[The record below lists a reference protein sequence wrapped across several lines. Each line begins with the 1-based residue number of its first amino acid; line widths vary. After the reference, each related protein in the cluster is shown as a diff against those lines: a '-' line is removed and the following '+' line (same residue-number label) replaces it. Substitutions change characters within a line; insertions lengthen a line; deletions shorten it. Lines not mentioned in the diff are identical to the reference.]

1 MADEVLAFQQ
11 ALGAQAPD
19 ALEARRLLEGV
30 RRRWPFVTLDAAA
43 FGALVASCL
52 PASGQ
57 GLGSVHV
64 EDLALA
70 WACLDGQ
77 RAAHEALVTTFQGP
91 VRQVALRGGLD
102 PDEVSSRVFQKL
114 LVRDG
119 ERVPGLSRYAG
130 LGPLKSFVLV
140 TAMRQVVDLRR
151 GQRPAEASADDDTWV
166 ELATTV
172 ANDEQG
178 PSARCDWAQLKPHLA
193 AALEEAIAALPV
205 RQRNVLRLHYLEDVS
220 ADAIGRMYGVHRAT
234 TTRWLTDAREQV
246 FEQVQHRL
254 RLELALGTQ
263 TLESVNRELAAGI
276 ELSLPGALVSESKE

>member
-30 RRRWPFVTLDAAA
+30 RRRWPFVSLDAAA
-43 FGALVASCL
+43 FGALLAGCL

-119 ERVPGLSRYAG
+119 DRLPGLARYAG

-178 PSARCDWAQLKPHLA
+178 PAARCDWAQLKPHLA
-193 AALEEAIAALPV
+193 AALEEAISALPV

-246 FEQVQHRL
+246 FAQVQQRL
-254 RLELALGTQ
+254 RLELSLGTQ
-263 TLESVNRELAAGI
+263 TLEVVNRELAAGI
-276 ELSLPGALVSESKE
+276 ELSLPGALVSETKE